1 MNIGQFIAAEIII
14 LLVLNSVEKLIM
26 SLEVVY
32 DVMTAVEKIGQ
43 VTDIELE
50 NYDGIKIPQK
60 EGGFELVIDKVSF
73 QTDLYRNPILKEITL
88 EVATNQRV
96 CIVSDS
102 TVSIN
107 TLFCLVGGMYP
118 VSSGNISVE
127 GLPIGNLSIQEM
139 RNDVGNLLFQDRL
152 FHSSILDNI
161 TLGRK
166 YATFEEVQRIAK
178 ILNLSEAINNFS
190 EGYNTVLNPEAHFV
204 PKDIV
209 RKILLLR
216 AFVGNPKL
224 VLLED
229 PTEGLNDIQT
239 DQLIELISTQQN
251 VSVLYSS
258 EDEKMLEFAD
268 KIVEIEKGKVNFEGT
283 YQSYKA
289 KK

>member
-1 MNIGQFIAAEIII
+1 
-14 LLVLNSVEKLIM
+14 
-26 SLEVVY
+26 
-32 DVMTAVEKIGQ
+32 
-43 VTDIELE
+43 
-50 NYDGIKIPQK
+50 
-60 EGGFELVIDKVSF
+60 
-73 QTDLYRNPILKEITL
+73 
-88 EVATNQRV
+88 
-96 CIVSDS
+96 
-102 TVSIN
+102 
-107 TLFCLVGGMYP
+107 
-118 VSSGNISVE
+118 
-127 GLPIGNLSIQEM
+127 
-139 RNDVGNLLFQDRL
+139 
-152 FHSSILDNI
+152 
-161 TLGRK
+161 
-166 YATFEEVQRIAK
+166 
-178 ILNLSEAINNFS
+178 
-190 EGYNTVLNPEAHFV
+190 LNPEAHFV

-268 KIVEIEKGKVNFEGT
+268 KIVEIEKGKVIFEGT